1 MKRKGNLGG
10 IFAMALILVLT
21 LVLSVGSVSAEEP
34 TIVDS
39 GNCGKDGSNVTWTLD
54 SAGLLT
60 ISGTGAMADY
70 ESKTDSASGEEIT
83 TAPWGNQA
91 KMVKTVVIEDG
102 VTGIGNYAFYCCT
115 DLTGVNMGSTV
126 TSIGTDAFAACIGL
140 TSVTIP
146 DSVTDIEG
154 EAFAQC
160 MGLTSVVIPDS
171 VKSIGIGAFHYCTS
185 LTSVIVGNGV
195 TEIGQ
200 LAFWK
205 CTALTDVTLGSS
217 VTAIGEQAFSSCEKL
232 TGIVIPDSVTS
243 IGEYAFAD
251 CESLAKVTIGTG
263 VTDFGWETFSGCT
276 KLAEINYNA
285 KAAADL
291 KARYDTGLTAH
302 YPDVFKDA
310 GTSVG
315 GVRVKIGDGVERIP
329 AYIFKDCTGLTGSV
343 TIPNSVTDIGWY
355 AFADCTGLTGVT
367 LGGNVTKIEE
377 RAFNN
382 CTGLTSIVFPDSVT
396 DIGNWAFAGCTG
408 LTNVKVPGRVT
419 SISEGVFAN
428 CTGLTDAVIPDGVTS
443 VGERAFSGC
452 VGLTGVEIPDDVT
465 SIGDYAFSGCA
476 GLTGIEIPEGV
487 TKIGLGAFSFC
498 ENLAEVRYNAKA
510 AGDIQYDPMTDIAEQ
525 DHVFRRAGA
534 DRDGLTVTIGSGVEC
549 IPSRLFYGCTGLKEV
564 HFIGT
569 EEEWKAVSIGSDN
582 DPLINAAITYVKEPI
597 SGSCGDNLTYK
608 LDSAG
613 LLTISGTG
621 AMADYE
627 SKTDS
632 ASGEEIT
639 TAPWGNQAKTV
650 VIGDGVTGIGA
661 AAFYGC
667 SGLTGVTMGSNVT
680 SIGESAF
687 RGCTG
692 LTGIVLPGSVT
703 SIGEYAFSNCDSLTA
718 IEIPEGV
725 TTLGNSAF
733 FGCDNLKEIRY
744 NARAA
749 ADLTG
754 LSGAF
759 RSAGA
764 SVGGVKV
771 IFGESV
777 EKIPGNLFSNCESLT
792 SVTIGSNVTS
802 IGDNAFLGCKGL
814 VEINYNARAAEC
826 AEDSFDSGDGLKV
839 TFGDSV
845 ERIPDY
851 IFQDCPGLTSVTIG
865 SSATTI
871 GHYAFNRCMGL
882 TSIKIPESMT
892 NIGYMAFSGCTSL
905 ADVYYGGTERQWNAI
920 TIDDGNDRLLQANR
934 HCEGKETLVPPTAKP
949 SYVGASGKPYIYWS
963 AVDGANRYYVYRSG
977 SKDGTYTFLGTT
989 TAANYTDS
997 KANAGYTYYYK
1008 VKALAADGT
1017 DSSFSAAVAITCRCA
1032 RPVVK
1037 TDYWASTGK
1046 PYIKW
1051 TAVAGASQYE
1061 VYRSGSK
1068 DGAYTLLGTTTATN
1082 YTDNKANAGYTYYY
1096 KVKAISK
1103 VKSAANSS
1111 LSAAVAITCRCA
1123 RPVVT
1128 PDYLTSTGKPYI
1140 KWTAVAGVGQYE
1152 VYRSGSKD
1160 GTYTLLGTTT
1170 ATNYTDNKANAGY
1183 TYYYKVKA
1191 ISKVKSVANSSL
1203 SAAVAITC
1211 RCARPVVKTDY
1222 WASTGKPYIKWDAVD
1237 GAGKYYIYRSGTK
1250 NGTYTLLGTTTA
1262 TNYTDSKANAGYTY
1276 YYKVQAISSALTM
1289 AKVYLS
1295 PSNQTD
1301 NCYAYGNTNEAV
1313 QCGKIADSCR
1323 IALER
1328 SGVTVQVGHMP
1339 SMQDKCKESN
1349 AFGADLHVPIHT
1361 NAFNGT
1367 VTGTRMFCL
1376 NSSGE
1381 GMKACEA
1388 IFAWLAPITPGTSEN
1403 IQVDASLYEV
1413 RVPSAPAAYVECE
1426 FHDNATAA
1434 KWIVEHTVDIGE
1446 AIARGI
1452 CDYFGVT
1459 FKEKEQPESVASTDK
1474 LYRVQEDA
1482 FANRPIAE
1490 EKNTANSSLS
1500 AAVAVTCRCARPV
1513 VKTDYWAS
1521 TGKPYIKWTAVA
1533 GASQYEVYRSGSKDG
1548 TYTLL
1553 GTTTAANYTDSKAN
1567 AGYTY
1572 YYKVKA
1578 ISKVK
1583 STADSSLS
1591 AAVAITCRCA
1601 RPSVKITT
1609 SNGSPKLTW
1618 NAVTGANKYYIYRS
1632 TEANGTFEYLYST
1645 KNLFYTNKSAVA
1657 GTTYYY
1663 KVKAVSK
1670 VKSTANSAF
1679 STVVSIRAR

>member
-10 IFAMALILVLT
+10 IFAMVLILVLT
-21 LVLSVGSVSAEEP
+21 LVLSVGSVSAAEP

-39 GNCGKDGSNVTWTLD
+39 RNCGKDGSNVTWTLD
-54 SAGLLT
+54 SAGLLA
-60 ISGTGAMADY
+60 ISGTG
-70 ESKTDSASGEEIT
+70 E
-83 TAPWGNQA
+83 
-91 KMVKTVVIEDG
+91 
-102 VTGIGNYAFYCCT
+102 
-115 DLTGVNMGSTV
+115 
-126 TSIGTDAFAACIGL
+126 
-140 TSVTIP
+140 
-146 DSVTDIEG
+146 
-154 EAFAQC
+154 
-160 MGLTSVVIPDS
+160 
-171 VKSIGIGAFHYCTS
+171 
-185 LTSVIVGNGV
+185 
-195 TEIGQ
+195 
-200 LAFWK
+200 
-205 CTALTDVTLGSS
+205 
-217 VTAIGEQAFSSCEKL
+217 
-232 TGIVIPDSVTS
+232 
-243 IGEYAFAD
+243 
-251 CESLAKVTIGTG
+251 
-263 VTDFGWETFSGCT
+263 
-276 KLAEINYNA
+276 
-285 KAAADL
+285 
-291 KARYDTGLTAH
+291 
-302 YPDVFKDA
+302 
-310 GTSVG
+310 
-315 GVRVKIGDGVERIP
+315 
-329 AYIFKDCTGLTGSV
+329 
-343 TIPNSVTDIGWY
+343 
-355 AFADCTGLTGVT
+355 
-367 LGGNVTKIEE
+367 
-377 RAFNN
+377 
-382 CTGLTSIVFPDSVT
+382 
-396 DIGNWAFAGCTG
+396 
-408 LTNVKVPGRVT
+408 
-419 SISEGVFAN
+419 
-428 CTGLTDAVIPDGVTS
+428 
-443 VGERAFSGC
+443 
-452 VGLTGVEIPDDVT
+452 
-465 SIGDYAFSGCA
+465 
-476 GLTGIEIPEGV
+476 
-487 TKIGLGAFSFC
+487 
-498 ENLAEVRYNAKA
+498 
-510 AGDIQYDPMTDIAEQ
+510 
-525 DHVFRRAGA
+525 
-534 DRDGLTVTIGSGVEC
+534 
-549 IPSRLFYGCTGLKEV
+549 
-564 HFIGT
+564 
-569 EEEWKAVSIGSDN
+569 
-582 DPLINAAITYVKEPI
+582 
-597 SGSCGDNLTYK
+597 
-608 LDSAG
+608 
-613 LLTISGTG
+613 
-621 AMADYE
+621 MADYE

-667 SGLTGVTMGSNVT
+667 SGLTSVTMGSNVT

-687 RGCTG
+687 CGCTG

-703 SIGEYAFSNCDSLTA
+703 SIGEYAFSNCESLTA

-733 FGCDNLKEIRY
+733 FGCDNLKKVRY

-749 ADLTG
+749 ANLTG

-777 EKIPGNLFSNCESLT
+777 EKIPSNLFCNCESLT

-802 IGDNAFLGCKGL
+802 IGDNAFLDCKGL

-826 AEDSFDSGDGLKV
+826 TEDSFDSGDGLKV

-845 ERIPDY
+845 EHIPDY

-871 GHYAFNRCMGL
+871 GHCAFNRCTGL

-892 NIGYMAFSGCTSL
+892 NIGYMAFSGCTGL
-905 ADVYYGGTERQWNAI
+905 ADVYYGGSERQWNAI

-934 HCEGKETLVPPTAKP
+934 HCEGKETPVPPTAKP

-963 AVDGANRYYVYRSG
+963 AVDGANRYYVYRSTT
-977 SKDGTYTFLGTT
+977 KDGTYSFLGS
-989 TAANYTDS
+989 TANLNYTDS
-997 KANAGYTYYYK
+997 KANAGTTYYYK

-1017 DSSFSAAVAITCRCA
+1017 DSSLSAAVAITCRCA

-1068 DGAYTLLGTTTATN
+1068 DGTYTLLGTTTATN
-1082 YTDNKANAGYTYYY
+1082 YTDSKANAGYTYYY
-1096 KVKAISK
+1096 KVKAISE

-1111 LSAAVAITCRCA
+1111 LTAAVAITCRCA

-1140 KWTAVAGVGQYE
+1140 KWAAVAGASQYE
-1152 VYRSGSKD
+1152 VYRSGSSN
-1160 GTYTLLGTTT
+1160 GTYEYVGTTT
-1170 ATNYTDNKANAGY
+1170 ATNYTDNKANAGT

-1191 ISKVKSVANSSL
+1191 LAADGTDSSL

-1413 RVPSAPAAYVECE
+1413 RVPSAPTAYVECE
-1426 FHDNATAA
+1426 FHDNATTA
-1434 KWIVEHTVDIGE
+1434 KWIVEHTIDIGE

-1459 FKEKEQPESVASTDK
+1459 YKEKEQPESAASTDK
-1474 LYRVQEDA
+1474 LYRVQEGA

-1500 AAVAVTCRCARPV
+1500 ATVAATCHCARPV
-1513 VKTDYWAS
+1513 VKPDYLIS
-1521 TGKPYIKWTAVA
+1521 TGKPYIKWTAVS
-1533 GASQYEVYRSGSKDG
+1533 GASKYEVYRSGSKDG

-1578 ISKVK
+1578 ISKVR
-1583 STADSSLS
+1583 STANSSLS
-1591 AAVAITCRCA
+1591 ATVAATCHCARPVVKPDYLISTGKPYIKWTAVAGASQYEVYRSGSKDGTYTLLGTTTATNYTDNKANAGYTYYYKVKAVSKVSSGANSYYSVVIGATCHCA

-1609 SNGSPKLTW
+1609 SNGSPRLTW
-1618 NAVTGANKYYIYRS
+1618 NAVAGANKYYIYRS

-1645 KNLFYTNKSAVA
+1645 KNLFYTNKSAEA

>member
-1 MKRKGNLGG
+1 MKRKGNFGG
-10 IFAMALILVLT
+10 IFAMVLILVLT
-21 LVLSVGSVSAEEP
+21 LVLSVGSMSAAEP

-39 GNCGKDGSNVTWTLD
+39 RNCGKDGSNVTWTLD
-54 SAGLLT
+54 SAGLLA
-60 ISGTGAMADY
+60 ISGTG
-70 ESKTDSASGEEIT
+70 E
-83 TAPWGNQA
+83 
-91 KMVKTVVIEDG
+91 
-102 VTGIGNYAFYCCT
+102 
-115 DLTGVNMGSTV
+115 
-126 TSIGTDAFAACIGL
+126 
-140 TSVTIP
+140 
-146 DSVTDIEG
+146 
-154 EAFAQC
+154 
-160 MGLTSVVIPDS
+160 
-171 VKSIGIGAFHYCTS
+171 
-185 LTSVIVGNGV
+185 
-195 TEIGQ
+195 
-200 LAFWK
+200 
-205 CTALTDVTLGSS
+205 
-217 VTAIGEQAFSSCEKL
+217 
-232 TGIVIPDSVTS
+232 
-243 IGEYAFAD
+243 
-251 CESLAKVTIGTG
+251 
-263 VTDFGWETFSGCT
+263 
-276 KLAEINYNA
+276 
-285 KAAADL
+285 
-291 KARYDTGLTAH
+291 
-302 YPDVFKDA
+302 
-310 GTSVG
+310 
-315 GVRVKIGDGVERIP
+315 
-329 AYIFKDCTGLTGSV
+329 
-343 TIPNSVTDIGWY
+343 
-355 AFADCTGLTGVT
+355 
-367 LGGNVTKIEE
+367 
-377 RAFNN
+377 
-382 CTGLTSIVFPDSVT
+382 
-396 DIGNWAFAGCTG
+396 
-408 LTNVKVPGRVT
+408 
-419 SISEGVFAN
+419 
-428 CTGLTDAVIPDGVTS
+428 
-443 VGERAFSGC
+443 
-452 VGLTGVEIPDDVT
+452 
-465 SIGDYAFSGCA
+465 
-476 GLTGIEIPEGV
+476 
-487 TKIGLGAFSFC
+487 
-498 ENLAEVRYNAKA
+498 
-510 AGDIQYDPMTDIAEQ
+510 
-525 DHVFRRAGA
+525 
-534 DRDGLTVTIGSGVEC
+534 
-549 IPSRLFYGCTGLKEV
+549 
-564 HFIGT
+564 
-569 EEEWKAVSIGSDN
+569 
-582 DPLINAAITYVKEPI
+582 
-597 SGSCGDNLTYK
+597 
-608 LDSAG
+608 
-613 LLTISGTG
+613 
-621 AMADYE
+621 MADYE

-667 SGLTGVTMGSNVT
+667 SGLTSVTMGSNVT
-680 SIGESAF
+680 DIWDGAF
-687 RGCTG
+687 SGCTG

-703 SIGEYAFSNCDSLTA
+703 GIGEYAFSNCESLTA
-718 IEIPEGV
+718 IEIPAGV

-733 FGCDNLKEIRY
+733 FGCDNLKEVRY

-749 ADLTG
+749 ANLTG

-777 EKIPGNLFSNCESLT
+777 EKIPSNLFCNCESLT

-802 IGDNAFLGCKGL
+802 IGDNAFLDCKGL

-826 AEDSFDSGDGLKV
+826 TEDSFGSGDGLKV

-845 ERIPDY
+845 ERIPNC

-871 GHYAFNRCMGL
+871 GHYAFNRCTGL

-892 NIGYMAFSGCTSL
+892 NIGYMAFSGCTGL
-905 ADVYYGGTERQWNAI
+905 ADVYYGGSERQWNAI

-934 HCEGKETLVPPTAKP
+934 HCEGKETPVPPTAKP

-963 AVDGANRYYVYRSG
+963 AVDGANRYYVYRSTT
-977 SKDGTYTFLGTT
+977 KDGTYSFLGS
-989 TAANYTDS
+989 TANLNYTDS
-997 KANAGYTYYYK
+997 KANAGTTYYYK

-1017 DSSFSAAVAITCRCA
+1017 D
-1032 RPVVK
+1032 
-1037 TDYWASTGK
+1037 
-1046 PYIKW
+1046 
-1051 TAVAGASQYE
+1051 
-1061 VYRSGSK
+1061 
-1068 DGAYTLLGTTTATN
+1068 
-1082 YTDNKANAGYTYYY
+1082 
-1096 KVKAISK
+1096 
-1103 VKSAANSS
+1103 SS

-1140 KWTAVAGVGQYE
+1140 YWSAVDGASQYE
-1152 VYRSGSKD
+1152 VYRSGSSN
-1160 GTYTLLGTTT
+1160 GTYEYVGTTT

-1191 ISKVKSVANSSL
+1191 LAADGTDSSL

-1413 RVPSAPAAYVECE
+1413 RVPSAPTAYVECE
-1426 FHDNATAA
+1426 FHDNATTA

-1459 FKEKEQPESVASTDK
+1459 YKEKEQPESAASTDK
-1474 LYRVQEDA
+1474 LYRVQEGA

-1500 AAVAVTCRCARPV
+1500 ATVAATCHCARPV
-1513 VKTDYWAS
+1513 VKPDYLIS
-1521 TGKPYIKWTAVA
+1521 TGKPYIKWTAVS

-1572 YYKVKA
+1572 YYKVRA
-1578 ISKVK
+1578 ISKVR
-1583 STADSSLS
+1583 STANSSLS
-1591 AAVAITCRCA
+1591 ATVAATCHCARPVVKPDYLISTGKPYIKWSAVSGASKYYVYRSGSSNGTYKYVGTTTATNYTDNKANAGYTYYYKVKAVSKVSSGANSYYSVVIGATCHCA

-1609 SNGSPKLTW
+1609 SNGSPRLTW
-1618 NAVTGANKYYIYRS
+1618 NAVTGASQYEVYRATS
-1632 TEANGTFEYLYST
+1632 KNGSYT
-1645 KNLFYTNKSAVA
+1645 KMFTTSNLSYTNTSAKA

>member
-1 MKRKGNLGG
+1 MKRKGNFGG

-21 LVLSVGSVSAEEP
+21 LVLSVGSVPAAEP

-39 GNCGKDGSNVTWTLD
+39 GNCGKDGNNVTWTLD

-60 ISGTGAMADY
+60 ISGTG
-70 ESKTDSASGEEIT
+70 E
-83 TAPWGNQA
+83 
-91 KMVKTVVIEDG
+91 
-102 VTGIGNYAFYCCT
+102 
-115 DLTGVNMGSTV
+115 
-126 TSIGTDAFAACIGL
+126 
-140 TSVTIP
+140 
-146 DSVTDIEG
+146 
-154 EAFAQC
+154 
-160 MGLTSVVIPDS
+160 
-171 VKSIGIGAFHYCTS
+171 
-185 LTSVIVGNGV
+185 
-195 TEIGQ
+195 
-200 LAFWK
+200 
-205 CTALTDVTLGSS
+205 
-217 VTAIGEQAFSSCEKL
+217 
-232 TGIVIPDSVTS
+232 
-243 IGEYAFAD
+243 
-251 CESLAKVTIGTG
+251 
-263 VTDFGWETFSGCT
+263 
-276 KLAEINYNA
+276 
-285 KAAADL
+285 
-291 KARYDTGLTAH
+291 
-302 YPDVFKDA
+302 
-310 GTSVG
+310 
-315 GVRVKIGDGVERIP
+315 
-329 AYIFKDCTGLTGSV
+329 
-343 TIPNSVTDIGWY
+343 
-355 AFADCTGLTGVT
+355 
-367 LGGNVTKIEE
+367 
-377 RAFNN
+377 
-382 CTGLTSIVFPDSVT
+382 
-396 DIGNWAFAGCTG
+396 
-408 LTNVKVPGRVT
+408 
-419 SISEGVFAN
+419 
-428 CTGLTDAVIPDGVTS
+428 
-443 VGERAFSGC
+443 
-452 VGLTGVEIPDDVT
+452 
-465 SIGDYAFSGCA
+465 
-476 GLTGIEIPEGV
+476 
-487 TKIGLGAFSFC
+487 
-498 ENLAEVRYNAKA
+498 
-510 AGDIQYDPMTDIAEQ
+510 
-525 DHVFRRAGA
+525 
-534 DRDGLTVTIGSGVEC
+534 
-549 IPSRLFYGCTGLKEV
+549 
-564 HFIGT
+564 
-569 EEEWKAVSIGSDN
+569 
-582 DPLINAAITYVKEPI
+582 
-597 SGSCGDNLTYK
+597 
-608 LDSAG
+608 
-613 LLTISGTG
+613 
-621 AMADYE
+621 MADYE

-639 TAPWGNQAKTV
+639 TAPWGNQAKTAV
-650 VIGDGVTGIGA
+650 TGDGVTGIGA

-667 SGLTGVTMGSNVT
+667 SGLTSVTMGSNVT

-703 SIGEYAFSNCDSLTA
+703 SIGEYAFSNCESLTA
-718 IEIPEGV
+718 IEIPAGV

-733 FGCDNLKEIRY
+733 FGCDNLKEVRY

-749 ADLTG
+749 ANLTG

-764 SVGGVKV
+764 SVGGLKV

-777 EKIPGNLFSNCESLT
+777 EKIPGNIFSKCESLT

-802 IGDNAFLGCKGL
+802 IGDNAFLGCTGL

-826 AEDSFDSGDGLKV
+826 TEDSFGSGDGLKV

-845 ERIPDY
+845 ERIPDC

-871 GHYAFNRCMGL
+871 GHYAFNRCTGL

-892 NIGYMAFSGCTSL
+892 NIGYMAFSGCMGL
-905 ADVYYGGTERQWNAI
+905 ADVYYGGSERQWNAI

-934 HCEGKETLVPPTAKP
+934 HCEGEETLVSPTVKP

-963 AVDGANRYYVYRSG
+963 AVDGANRYEVYRSG
-977 SKDGTYTFLGTT
+977 SKDGTYSFLDS
-989 TAANYTDS
+989 TANLNYTDS
-997 KANAGYTYYYK
+997 KANAGTTYYYK

-1017 DSSFSAAVAITCRCA
+1017 DSSVSAAVAITCRCA

-1068 DGAYTLLGTTTATN
+1068 DGTYTLLGTTTAANYTDSKANAGYTYYYKVKAISEVKSAANSSLSAAVAVTCRCARPVVTPDYLTSTGKPYIKWAAVAGASQYEVYRSDSSNGTYEYVGTTTATN

-1103 VKSAANSS
+1103 VKS
-1111 LSAAVAITCRCA
+1111 T
-1123 RPVVT
+1123 
-1128 PDYLTSTGKPYI
+1128 
-1140 KWTAVAGVGQYE
+1140 
-1152 VYRSGSKD
+1152 
-1160 GTYTLLGTTT
+1160 
-1170 ATNYTDNKANAGY
+1170 
-1183 TYYYKVKA
+1183 
-1191 ISKVKSVANSSL
+1191 ANSSL

-1237 GAGKYYIYRSGTK
+1237 GAGKYYIYRSGTR

-1301 NCYAYGNTNEAV
+1301 NCYAYGNTTEAV
-1313 QCGKIADSCR
+1313 QCGKIADACR

-1426 FHDNATAA
+1426 FHDNATTA

-1459 FKEKEQPESVASTDK
+1459 YKEKEQPESAASTDK
-1474 LYRVQEDA
+1474 LYRVQEGA

-1500 AAVAVTCRCARPV
+1500 AAVAATCHCARPVVKPDYWASTGKPYIKWTAVAGASQYEVYRSGSKDGAYTLLGTTTAANYTDSKANAGYTYYYKVKAISKVKSTANSSLSAAVAITCRCARPV

-1553 GTTTAANYTDSKAN
+1553 GTTTATNYTDNKAN

-1578 ISKVK
+1578 VSKV
-1583 STADSSLS
+1583 SSGANS
-1591 AAVAITCRCA
+1591 YYSVVIGATCRCA

-1609 SNGSPKLTW
+1609 SNGSPRLTW
-1618 NAVTGANKYYIYRS
+1618 NAVAGANKYYIYRS

-1670 VKSTANSAF
+1670 VKNTANSAF

>member
-1 MKRKGNLGG
+1 MKRKWNLGG

-21 LVLSVGSVSAEEP
+21 LVLRVGSVSAAEP
-34 TIVDS
+34 TIVDP

-60 ISGTGAMADY
+60 ISGTG
-70 ESKTDSASGEEIT
+70 E
-83 TAPWGNQA
+83 
-91 KMVKTVVIEDG
+91 
-102 VTGIGNYAFYCCT
+102 
-115 DLTGVNMGSTV
+115 
-126 TSIGTDAFAACIGL
+126 
-140 TSVTIP
+140 
-146 DSVTDIEG
+146 
-154 EAFAQC
+154 
-160 MGLTSVVIPDS
+160 
-171 VKSIGIGAFHYCTS
+171 
-185 LTSVIVGNGV
+185 
-195 TEIGQ
+195 
-200 LAFWK
+200 
-205 CTALTDVTLGSS
+205 
-217 VTAIGEQAFSSCEKL
+217 
-232 TGIVIPDSVTS
+232 
-243 IGEYAFAD
+243 
-251 CESLAKVTIGTG
+251 
-263 VTDFGWETFSGCT
+263 
-276 KLAEINYNA
+276 
-285 KAAADL
+285 
-291 KARYDTGLTAH
+291 
-302 YPDVFKDA
+302 
-310 GTSVG
+310 
-315 GVRVKIGDGVERIP
+315 
-329 AYIFKDCTGLTGSV
+329 
-343 TIPNSVTDIGWY
+343 
-355 AFADCTGLTGVT
+355 
-367 LGGNVTKIEE
+367 
-377 RAFNN
+377 
-382 CTGLTSIVFPDSVT
+382 
-396 DIGNWAFAGCTG
+396 
-408 LTNVKVPGRVT
+408 
-419 SISEGVFAN
+419 
-428 CTGLTDAVIPDGVTS
+428 
-443 VGERAFSGC
+443 
-452 VGLTGVEIPDDVT
+452 
-465 SIGDYAFSGCA
+465 
-476 GLTGIEIPEGV
+476 
-487 TKIGLGAFSFC
+487 
-498 ENLAEVRYNAKA
+498 
-510 AGDIQYDPMTDIAEQ
+510 
-525 DHVFRRAGA
+525 
-534 DRDGLTVTIGSGVEC
+534 
-549 IPSRLFYGCTGLKEV
+549 
-564 HFIGT
+564 
-569 EEEWKAVSIGSDN
+569 
-582 DPLINAAITYVKEPI
+582 
-597 SGSCGDNLTYK
+597 
-608 LDSAG
+608 
-613 LLTISGTG
+613 
-621 AMADYE
+621 MADYE

-667 SGLTGVTMGSNVT
+667 SGLTSVTMGSNVT

-687 RGCTG
+687 CGCTG

-703 SIGEYAFSNCDSLTA
+703 SIGEYAFSNCESLTA

-733 FGCDNLKEIRY
+733 FGCDNLKEVRY

-749 ADLTG
+749 ANLTG

-777 EKIPGNLFSNCESLT
+777 EKIPSNLFCNCESLT
-792 SVTIGSNVTS
+792 SVTIGSNVAS
-802 IGDNAFLGCKGL
+802 IGDNAFLDCKGL

-826 AEDSFDSGDGLKV
+826 TEDSFGSGDGLKV

-871 GHYAFNRCMGL
+871 GHYAFNRCTGL

-892 NIGYMAFSGCTSL
+892 NIGYMAFSGCTGL
-905 ADVYYGGTERQWNAI
+905 ADVYYGGSERQWNAI

-934 HCEGKETLVPPTAKP
+934 HCEGKETPVPPTAKP

-963 AVDGANRYYVYRSG
+963 AVDGANRYEVYRSG
-977 SKDGTYTFLGTT
+977 SKDGTYSFLDS
-989 TAANYTDS
+989 TANLNYTDS
-997 KANAGYTYYYK
+997 KANAGTTYYYK

-1017 DSSFSAAVAITCRCA
+1017 DSSLSAAVAITCRCA

-1068 DGAYTLLGTTTATN
+1068 DGTYTLLGTTTATN
-1082 YTDNKANAGYTYYY
+1082 YTDSKANAGYTYYY
-1096 KVKAISK
+1096 KVKAISE
-1103 VKSAANSS
+1103 VKSA
-1111 LSAAVAITCRCA
+1111 
-1123 RPVVT
+1123 
-1128 PDYLTSTGKPYI
+1128 
-1140 KWTAVAGVGQYE
+1140 
-1152 VYRSGSKD
+1152 
-1160 GTYTLLGTTT
+1160 
-1170 ATNYTDNKANAGY
+1170 
-1183 TYYYKVKA
+1183 
-1191 ISKVKSVANSSL
+1191 ANSSL

-1301 NCYAYGNTNEAV
+1301 NCYAYGNTTEAV
-1313 QCGKIADSCR
+1313 QCGKIADACR
-1323 IALER
+1323 AALER

-1413 RVPSAPAAYVECE
+1413 RVPSAPTAYVECE
-1426 FHDNATAA
+1426 FHDNAITA

-1459 FKEKEQPESVASTDK
+1459 YKEKEQPESAASTDK
-1474 LYRVQEDA
+1474 LYRVQEGA

-1500 AAVAVTCRCARPV
+1500 ATVAATCHCARPV
-1513 VKTDYWAS
+1513 VKPDYLIS

-1533 GASQYEVYRSGSKDG
+1533 GASKYEVYRSGSKDG

-1578 ISKVK
+1578 ISSVK
-1583 STADSSLS
+1583 NTANSALS
-1591 AAVAITCRCA
+1591 AAVAVTCRCARPVVKPDYLISTGKPYIKWTAVAGASKYYVYRSGSSNGTYKYVGTTTATNYTDNKANAGYTYYYKVKAVSKVSSGANSYYSVVIGATCHCA

-1609 SNGSPKLTW
+1609 SNGSPRLTW
-1618 NAVTGANKYYIYRS
+1618 NAVAGASQYEVYRATS
-1632 TEANGTFEYLYST
+1632 KNGSYT
-1645 KNLFYTNKSAVA
+1645 KMFTTSNLSYTNTSAKA

>member
-1 MKRKGNLGG
+1 MKRKGNFGG
-10 IFAMALILVLT
+10 IFAMVLILVLT
-21 LVLSVGSVSAEEP
+21 LVLSVGSMSAAEP

-39 GNCGKDGSNVTWTLD
+39 RNCGKDGSNVTWTLD
-54 SAGLLT
+54 SAGLLA
-60 ISGTGAMADY
+60 ISGTG
-70 ESKTDSASGEEIT
+70 E
-83 TAPWGNQA
+83 
-91 KMVKTVVIEDG
+91 
-102 VTGIGNYAFYCCT
+102 
-115 DLTGVNMGSTV
+115 
-126 TSIGTDAFAACIGL
+126 
-140 TSVTIP
+140 
-146 DSVTDIEG
+146 
-154 EAFAQC
+154 
-160 MGLTSVVIPDS
+160 
-171 VKSIGIGAFHYCTS
+171 
-185 LTSVIVGNGV
+185 
-195 TEIGQ
+195 
-200 LAFWK
+200 
-205 CTALTDVTLGSS
+205 
-217 VTAIGEQAFSSCEKL
+217 
-232 TGIVIPDSVTS
+232 
-243 IGEYAFAD
+243 
-251 CESLAKVTIGTG
+251 
-263 VTDFGWETFSGCT
+263 
-276 KLAEINYNA
+276 
-285 KAAADL
+285 
-291 KARYDTGLTAH
+291 
-302 YPDVFKDA
+302 
-310 GTSVG
+310 
-315 GVRVKIGDGVERIP
+315 
-329 AYIFKDCTGLTGSV
+329 
-343 TIPNSVTDIGWY
+343 
-355 AFADCTGLTGVT
+355 
-367 LGGNVTKIEE
+367 
-377 RAFNN
+377 
-382 CTGLTSIVFPDSVT
+382 
-396 DIGNWAFAGCTG
+396 
-408 LTNVKVPGRVT
+408 
-419 SISEGVFAN
+419 
-428 CTGLTDAVIPDGVTS
+428 
-443 VGERAFSGC
+443 
-452 VGLTGVEIPDDVT
+452 
-465 SIGDYAFSGCA
+465 
-476 GLTGIEIPEGV
+476 
-487 TKIGLGAFSFC
+487 
-498 ENLAEVRYNAKA
+498 
-510 AGDIQYDPMTDIAEQ
+510 
-525 DHVFRRAGA
+525 
-534 DRDGLTVTIGSGVEC
+534 
-549 IPSRLFYGCTGLKEV
+549 
-564 HFIGT
+564 
-569 EEEWKAVSIGSDN
+569 
-582 DPLINAAITYVKEPI
+582 
-597 SGSCGDNLTYK
+597 
-608 LDSAG
+608 
-613 LLTISGTG
+613 
-621 AMADYE
+621 MADYE

-667 SGLTGVTMGSNVT
+667 SGLTSVTMGSNVT
-680 SIGESAF
+680 DIWDGAF
-687 RGCTG
+687 SGCTG

-703 SIGEYAFSNCDSLTA
+703 GIGEYAFSNCESLTA
-718 IEIPEGV
+718 IEIPAGV

-733 FGCDNLKEIRY
+733 FGCDNLKEVRY

-749 ADLTG
+749 ANLTG

-777 EKIPGNLFSNCESLT
+777 EKIPSNLFCNCESLT

-802 IGDNAFLGCKGL
+802 IGDNAFLDCKGL

-826 AEDSFDSGDGLKV
+826 TEDSFGSGDGLKV

-845 ERIPDY
+845 ERIPNC

-871 GHYAFNRCMGL
+871 GHYAFNRCTGL

-892 NIGYMAFSGCTSL
+892 NIGYMAFSGCTGL
-905 ADVYYGGTERQWNAI
+905 ADVYYGGSERQWNAI

-934 HCEGKETLVPPTAKP
+934 HCEGKETPVPPTAKP

-963 AVDGANRYYVYRSG
+963 AVDGANRYYVYRSTT
-977 SKDGTYTFLGTT
+977 KDGTYSFLGS
-989 TAANYTDS
+989 TANLNYTDS
-997 KANAGYTYYYK
+997 KANAGTTYYYK
-1008 VKALAADGT
+1008 VKALAANGT
-1017 DSSFSAAVAITCRCA
+1017 D
-1032 RPVVK
+1032 
-1037 TDYWASTGK
+1037 
-1046 PYIKW
+1046 
-1051 TAVAGASQYE
+1051 
-1061 VYRSGSK
+1061 
-1068 DGAYTLLGTTTATN
+1068 
-1082 YTDNKANAGYTYYY
+1082 
-1096 KVKAISK
+1096 
-1103 VKSAANSS
+1103 SS

-1140 KWTAVAGVGQYE
+1140 YWSAVDGASQYE
-1152 VYRSGSKD
+1152 VYRSGSSN
-1160 GTYTLLGTTT
+1160 GTYEYVGTTT

-1191 ISKVKSVANSSL
+1191 LAADGTDSSL

-1413 RVPSAPAAYVECE
+1413 RVPSAPTAYVECE
-1426 FHDNATAA
+1426 FHDNATTA

-1459 FKEKEQPESVASTDK
+1459 YKEKEQPESAASTDK
-1474 LYRVQEDA
+1474 LYRVQEGA

-1500 AAVAVTCRCARPV
+1500 ATVAATCHCARPV
-1513 VKTDYWAS
+1513 VKPDYLIS
-1521 TGKPYIKWTAVA
+1521 TGKPYIKWTAVS
-1533 GASQYEVYRSGSKDG
+1533 GASKYEVYRSGSKDG

-1572 YYKVKA
+1572 YYKVRA
-1578 ISKVK
+1578 ISKVR
-1583 STADSSLS
+1583 STANSSLS
-1591 AAVAITCRCA
+1591 ATVAATCHCARPVVKPDYLISTGKPYIKWTAVSGASKYYVYRSGSKDGTYTLLGTTTATNYTDNKANAGYTYYYKVKAVSKVSSGANSYYSVVIGATCHCA

-1609 SNGSPKLTW
+1609 SNGSPRLTW
-1618 NAVTGANKYYIYRS
+1618 NAVTGASQYEVYRATS
-1632 TEANGTFEYLYST
+1632 KNGSYT
-1645 KNLFYTNKSAVA
+1645 KMFTTSNLSYTNTSAKA

>member
-1 MKRKGNLGG
+1 MKRKGNFGG

-21 LVLSVGSVSAEEP
+21 LVLSVGSVSAAEP

-39 GNCGKDGSNVTWTLD
+39 GNCGKDGNNVTWTLD

-60 ISGTGAMADY
+60 ISGTG
-70 ESKTDSASGEEIT
+70 E
-83 TAPWGNQA
+83 
-91 KMVKTVVIEDG
+91 
-102 VTGIGNYAFYCCT
+102 
-115 DLTGVNMGSTV
+115 
-126 TSIGTDAFAACIGL
+126 
-140 TSVTIP
+140 
-146 DSVTDIEG
+146 
-154 EAFAQC
+154 
-160 MGLTSVVIPDS
+160 
-171 VKSIGIGAFHYCTS
+171 
-185 LTSVIVGNGV
+185 
-195 TEIGQ
+195 
-200 LAFWK
+200 
-205 CTALTDVTLGSS
+205 
-217 VTAIGEQAFSSCEKL
+217 
-232 TGIVIPDSVTS
+232 
-243 IGEYAFAD
+243 
-251 CESLAKVTIGTG
+251 
-263 VTDFGWETFSGCT
+263 
-276 KLAEINYNA
+276 
-285 KAAADL
+285 
-291 KARYDTGLTAH
+291 
-302 YPDVFKDA
+302 
-310 GTSVG
+310 
-315 GVRVKIGDGVERIP
+315 
-329 AYIFKDCTGLTGSV
+329 
-343 TIPNSVTDIGWY
+343 
-355 AFADCTGLTGVT
+355 
-367 LGGNVTKIEE
+367 
-377 RAFNN
+377 
-382 CTGLTSIVFPDSVT
+382 
-396 DIGNWAFAGCTG
+396 
-408 LTNVKVPGRVT
+408 
-419 SISEGVFAN
+419 
-428 CTGLTDAVIPDGVTS
+428 
-443 VGERAFSGC
+443 
-452 VGLTGVEIPDDVT
+452 
-465 SIGDYAFSGCA
+465 
-476 GLTGIEIPEGV
+476 
-487 TKIGLGAFSFC
+487 
-498 ENLAEVRYNAKA
+498 
-510 AGDIQYDPMTDIAEQ
+510 
-525 DHVFRRAGA
+525 
-534 DRDGLTVTIGSGVEC
+534 
-549 IPSRLFYGCTGLKEV
+549 
-564 HFIGT
+564 
-569 EEEWKAVSIGSDN
+569 
-582 DPLINAAITYVKEPI
+582 
-597 SGSCGDNLTYK
+597 
-608 LDSAG
+608 
-613 LLTISGTG
+613 
-621 AMADYE
+621 MADYE

-639 TAPWGNQAKTV
+639 TAPWGNQAKTAV
-650 VIGDGVTGIGA
+650 TGDGVTGIGA

-667 SGLTGVTMGSNVT
+667 SGLTSVTMGSNVT

-703 SIGEYAFSNCDSLTA
+703 SIGEYAFSNCESLTA
-718 IEIPEGV
+718 IEIPAGV

-733 FGCDNLKEIRY
+733 FGCDNLKEVRY

-749 ADLTG
+749 ANLTG

-764 SVGGVKV
+764 SVGGLKV

-777 EKIPGNLFSNCESLT
+777 EKIPGNIFSKCESLT

-802 IGDNAFLGCKGL
+802 IGDNAFLGCTGL

-826 AEDSFDSGDGLKV
+826 TEDSFGSGDGLKV

-845 ERIPDY
+845 ERIPDC

-871 GHYAFNRCMGL
+871 GHYAFNRCTGL

-892 NIGYMAFSGCTSL
+892 NIGYMAFSGCMGL
-905 ADVYYGGTERQWNAI
+905 ADVYYGGSERQWNAI

-934 HCEGKETLVPPTAKP
+934 HCEGEETLVSPTVKP

-963 AVDGANRYYVYRSG
+963 AVDGANRYEVYRSG
-977 SKDGTYTFLGTT
+977 SKDGTYSFLDS
-989 TAANYTDS
+989 TANLNYTDS
-997 KANAGYTYYYK
+997 KANAGTTYYYK

-1017 DSSFSAAVAITCRCA
+1017 DSSV
-1032 RPVVK
+1032 
-1037 TDYWASTGK
+1037 
-1046 PYIKW
+1046 
-1051 TAVAGASQYE
+1051 
-1061 VYRSGSK
+1061 
-1068 DGAYTLLGTTTATN
+1068 
-1082 YTDNKANAGYTYYY
+1082 
-1096 KVKAISK
+1096 
-1103 VKSAANSS
+1103 
-1111 LSAAVAITCRCA
+1111 
-1123 RPVVT
+1123 
-1128 PDYLTSTGKPYI
+1128 
-1140 KWTAVAGVGQYE
+1140 
-1152 VYRSGSKD
+1152 
-1160 GTYTLLGTTT
+1160 
-1170 ATNYTDNKANAGY
+1170 
-1183 TYYYKVKA
+1183 
-1191 ISKVKSVANSSL
+1191 

-1237 GAGKYYIYRSGTK
+1237 GAGKYYIYRSGTR

-1301 NCYAYGNTNEAV
+1301 NCYAYGNTTEAV
-1313 QCGKIADSCR
+1313 QCGKIADACR

-1426 FHDNATAA
+1426 FHDNATTA

-1459 FKEKEQPESVASTDK
+1459 YKEKEQPESAASTDK
-1474 LYRVQEDA
+1474 LYRVQEGA

-1500 AAVAVTCRCARPV
+1500 AAVAATCHCARPV
-1513 VKTDYWAS
+1513 VKPDYLIS
-1521 TGKPYIKWTAVA
+1521 TGKPYIKWTAVS
-1533 GASQYEVYRSGSKDG
+1533 GASKYYVYRSGSSNG
-1548 TYTLL
+1548 TYKYV
-1553 GTTTAANYTDSKAN
+1553 GTTTATNYTDNKAN

-1578 ISKVK
+1578 VSKV
-1583 STADSSLS
+1583 SSGANS
-1591 AAVAITCRCA
+1591 YYSVVIGATCHCA

-1609 SNGSPKLTW
+1609 VNGSPRLTW
-1618 NAVTGANKYYIYRS
+1618 NAVAGANKYYIYRS

-1670 VKSTANSAF
+1670 VKNTANSAF

>member
-1 MKRKGNLGG
+1 MKRKGNFGG

-21 LVLSVGSVSAEEP
+21 LVLSVGSVSAAEP

-60 ISGTGAMADY
+60 ISGTG
-70 ESKTDSASGEEIT
+70 E
-83 TAPWGNQA
+83 
-91 KMVKTVVIEDG
+91 
-102 VTGIGNYAFYCCT
+102 
-115 DLTGVNMGSTV
+115 
-126 TSIGTDAFAACIGL
+126 
-140 TSVTIP
+140 
-146 DSVTDIEG
+146 
-154 EAFAQC
+154 
-160 MGLTSVVIPDS
+160 
-171 VKSIGIGAFHYCTS
+171 
-185 LTSVIVGNGV
+185 
-195 TEIGQ
+195 
-200 LAFWK
+200 
-205 CTALTDVTLGSS
+205 
-217 VTAIGEQAFSSCEKL
+217 
-232 TGIVIPDSVTS
+232 
-243 IGEYAFAD
+243 
-251 CESLAKVTIGTG
+251 
-263 VTDFGWETFSGCT
+263 
-276 KLAEINYNA
+276 
-285 KAAADL
+285 
-291 KARYDTGLTAH
+291 
-302 YPDVFKDA
+302 
-310 GTSVG
+310 
-315 GVRVKIGDGVERIP
+315 
-329 AYIFKDCTGLTGSV
+329 
-343 TIPNSVTDIGWY
+343 
-355 AFADCTGLTGVT
+355 
-367 LGGNVTKIEE
+367 
-377 RAFNN
+377 
-382 CTGLTSIVFPDSVT
+382 
-396 DIGNWAFAGCTG
+396 
-408 LTNVKVPGRVT
+408 
-419 SISEGVFAN
+419 
-428 CTGLTDAVIPDGVTS
+428 
-443 VGERAFSGC
+443 
-452 VGLTGVEIPDDVT
+452 
-465 SIGDYAFSGCA
+465 
-476 GLTGIEIPEGV
+476 
-487 TKIGLGAFSFC
+487 
-498 ENLAEVRYNAKA
+498 
-510 AGDIQYDPMTDIAEQ
+510 
-525 DHVFRRAGA
+525 
-534 DRDGLTVTIGSGVEC
+534 
-549 IPSRLFYGCTGLKEV
+549 
-564 HFIGT
+564 
-569 EEEWKAVSIGSDN
+569 
-582 DPLINAAITYVKEPI
+582 
-597 SGSCGDNLTYK
+597 
-608 LDSAG
+608 
-613 LLTISGTG
+613 
-621 AMADYE
+621 MADYE

-650 VIGDGVTGIGA
+650 VIEDGVTGIGA

-667 SGLTGVTMGSNVT
+667 SGLTSVTMGSNVT

-703 SIGEYAFSNCDSLTA
+703 SIGEYAFSNCESLTA
-718 IEIPEGV
+718 IEIPAGV

-733 FGCDNLKEIRY
+733 FGCDNLKEVRY

-749 ADLTG
+749 ANLTG

-777 EKIPGNLFSNCESLT
+777 EKIPSNLFCNCESLT

-802 IGDNAFLGCKGL
+802 IGDNAFLDCKGL

-826 AEDSFDSGDGLKV
+826 TEDSFGSGDGLKV
-839 TFGDSV
+839 AFGDSV

-851 IFQDCPGLTSVTIG
+851 IFQDCPGLASVTIG

-871 GHYAFNRCMGL
+871 GHYAFNRCTGL

-905 ADVYYGGTERQWNAI
+905 ADVYYGGSERQWNAI

-934 HCEGKETLVPPTAKP
+934 HCEGEETLVSPTVKP

-963 AVDGANRYYVYRSG
+963 AVDGANRYEVYRSG
-977 SKDGTYTFLGTT
+977 SKDGTYSFLDS
-989 TAANYTDS
+989 TANLNYTDS
-997 KANAGYTYYYK
+997 KANVGTTYYYK
-1008 VKALAADGT
+1008 VKAISKVKSTAN
-1017 DSSFSAAVAITCRCA
+1017 SSLSAAVAITCRCA

-1068 DGAYTLLGTTTATN
+1068 DGTYTLLGTTTATN
-1082 YTDNKANAGYTYYY
+1082 YTDSKANAGYTYYY
-1096 KVKAISK
+1096 KVKAISE

-1140 KWTAVAGVGQYE
+1140 KWAAVAGASQYE
-1152 VYRSGSKD
+1152 VYRSDSSN
-1160 GTYTLLGTTT
+1160 GTCEYVGTTT

-1191 ISKVKSVANSSL
+1191 ISKVKSTANSSL

-1237 GAGKYYIYRSGTK
+1237 GAGKYYIYRSGTR

-1301 NCYAYGNTNEAV
+1301 NCYAYGNTTEAV
-1313 QCGKIADSCR
+1313 QCGKIADACR

-1426 FHDNATAA
+1426 FHDNATTA

-1459 FKEKEQPESVASTDK
+1459 YKEKEQPESAASTDK
-1474 LYRVQEDA
+1474 LYRVQEGA

-1490 EKNTANSSLS
+1490 EKSTANSSLS
-1500 AAVAVTCRCARPV
+1500 AAVAITCRCARPV
-1513 VKTDYWAS
+1513 VKPGYLIS
-1521 TGKPYIKWTAVA
+1521 TGKPYIKWTAVSET
-1533 GASQYEVYRSGSKDG
+1533 SQYEVYRSGSKDG

-1578 ISKVK
+1578 ISKVR
-1583 STADSSLS
+1583 STANSSLS
-1591 AAVAITCRCA
+1591 ATVAATCHCARPVVKPDYLISTGKPYIKWTAVAGASQYEVYRSGSKDGTYTLLGTTTATNYTDNKANAGYSYYYKVKAVSKVSSGANSYYSVVIGATCRCA

-1618 NAVTGANKYYIYRS
+1618 NAVAGANKYYIYRS

-1670 VKSTANSAF
+1670 VKNTANSAF